1 VPVMSRDGEVTE
13 CGRVASRTHFVGH
26 TRRHSPEWHS
36 DDELQDTTMEIK
48 QGGRRGMVL
57 RKKNKEGGRSGRAS
71 TGLKTC
77 CARDARALQG
87 EWHSA
92 GICRGGGGGRAG
104 RETVAHGPL
113 LWPVASGLGLSEQY
127 PIWI

>member
-57 RKKNKEGGRSGRAS
+57 RKKKQGRREVRAS
-71 TGLKTC
+71 EHGAQDLL
-77 CARDARALQG
+77 RA
-87 EWHSA
+87 
-92 GICRGGGGGRAG
+92 
-104 RETVAHGPL
+104 
-113 LWPVASGLGLSEQY
+113 
-127 PIWI
+127 